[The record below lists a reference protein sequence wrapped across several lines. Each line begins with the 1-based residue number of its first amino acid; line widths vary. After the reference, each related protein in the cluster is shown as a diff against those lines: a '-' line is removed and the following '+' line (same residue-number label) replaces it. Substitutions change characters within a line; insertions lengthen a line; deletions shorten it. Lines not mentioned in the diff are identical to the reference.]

1 MSDLRITKGNT
12 FRTILEV
19 KAYRYDNTE
28 IKDFDLT
35 NCIDMRIKCRIDGV
49 IRDITQFR
57 VIGPNQ
63 IEILWEKGK
72 PGAYTIEMTGKY
84 KQQNWRYYSKNPI
97 FKIVDTTEDQNIPED
112 AILKNGTYYIQGSRI
127 YLLASNPSEIKIDK
141 ATGHWMVGG
150 EDTGFT
156 ARGEKGEKGDKG
168 DPGEGVGDYTQL
180 KNLPN
185 LARVALTGDY
195 SDLDNRPVI
204 PTIPTRIS
212 QLINDAGFVTNSNV
226 VKNYYNKTEVDEIS
240 NGILQNLAVVQVDDL
255 DYLTECGLYRIDETT
270 KQTLGSGPRFIKT
283 VTTTPRLI
291 AVVNQSTWR
300 QNFTRTDVLQYD
312 LRNRT
317 FREAVLNPYSEGE
330 AINEDDWS
338 DWMSM
343 DNFAVKA
350 LSENNGDVIDD
361 IVEPGVYRMDYTE
374 RAGQFNNSTTDLVI
388 VNNQFDQDTRTTYQL
403 RINSDGIRL
412 YKRTDEVELSE
423 DGEINV
429 LDEGEWDRGTDLY
442 QKPLVSGQNIA
453 TINGIS
459 LLDGGNITV
468 TAEAAYVQEQ
478 ADWNQTDSTAVDY
491 IKNKPTYLSNF
502 INDLK
507 SFKFG
512 YSWDQIDTLTDA
524 GVYIVNYNRYAE
536 QAADAIENNKH
547 FIAVD
552 TIRTTSVY
560 DGQFVFTTRIT
571 QTDLTENTYRT
582 KITIDDSGVTR
593 ETRSEFNLQTNQE
606 IIYIKDYVTGEW
618 VLYDQYQQ
626 RMANIQMWSDWKS
639 KDVRANWNEVDEN
652 SYAFIENKP
661 VLATVATTG
670 LYNDLQ
676 GKPNI
681 PNQVQQIINNS
692 NFVTQSDLSGKVNAS
707 DLADVAFS
715 GSYNDLTNTP
725 EQVIVPTN
733 VSAFTN
739 DAGYITNATLNNYYT
754 KAQIDAALAESGNF
768 NPELYY
774 TKTNIDSLLNN
785 YSTIVSTNSKLSG
798 KVDVTAFNNF
808 KGTLKNVATSGSYS
822 DLTNTPTKLSDF
834 DNDEGFLTE
843 QKNSD
848 WNAVSGVEEIK
859 NKPDLSTYAQKT
871 DLNDYVKWSQIP
883 SGMDPYLVSIPN
895 GNLLSAGWNMIGE
908 VNQYIEIYEDW
919 VSNLENYHVYKVI
932 MEASPEDSIRYQLHY
947 YWNIHGTV
955 LVDGNGN
962 LYGHGA
968 TVVMDGTEH
977 SAGYSGTVWHY
988 RDYELSFSSGSEEK
1002 YIFTIVTTPNGLVII
1017 QDTPGLSPT
1026 ITEDQ
1031 YITYYIPNQ

>member
-35 NCIDMRIKCRIDGV
+35 DCIDMRIKCRIDGV

-127 YLLASNPSEIKIDK
+127 YLLATNPSEIKIDK
-141 ATGHWMVGG
+141 ITGHWMVGG

-195 SDLDNRPVI
+195 SDLDNKPTI
-204 PTIPTRIS
+204 PTVPTRIS
-212 QLINDAGFVTNSNV
+212 QLINDAGFVTNSNI
-226 VKNYYNKTEVDEIS
+226 VKNYYNKTQVDEIS
-240 NGILQNLAVVQVDDL
+240 NGILQNLAVVQIDDL
-255 DYLTECGLYRIDETT
+255 DYLIECGLYRIDETT
-270 KQTLGSGPRFIKT
+270 EQTYGSGQRFVRMT
-283 VTTTPRLI
+283 TTTPRLI

-300 QNFTRTDVLQYD
+300 QNFTRNDVLQYD
-312 LRNRT
+312 LQNRI
-317 FREAVLNPYSEGE
+317 FREAVLNPYSEGD
-330 AINEDDWS
+330 IIGEDSWS
-338 DWMSM
+338 DWMPM
-343 DNFAVKA
+343 DDFAVKR
-350 LSENNGDVIDD
+350 LSEDNGDVIEDL
-361 IVEPGVYRMDYTE
+361 VEPGVYRMDYTE
-374 RAGQFNNSTTDLVI
+374 RAGQFNDKMSYFVI
-388 VNNQFDQDTRTTYQL
+388 VDNSFDQDTRTTRQL
-403 RINSDGIRL
+403 RIDSEGIQL
-412 YKRTDEVELSE
+412 YERTDEVELDE

-429 LDEGEWDRGTDLY
+429 LEEGEWDGIELY
-442 QKPLVSGQNIA
+442 QEVLVSGQNIK
-453 TINGIS
+453 TINGQSILGS
-459 LLDGGNITV
+459 GNITV

-491 IKNKPTYLSNF
+491 IKNKPVYLSNF

-547 FIAVD
+547 FITVD
-552 TIRTTSVY
+552 NIRTTSVY

-582 KITIDDSGVTR
+582 KITIDDSGVTQ
-593 ETRSEFNLQTNQE
+593 EMRSEFNPQTNQE
-606 IIYIKDYVTGEW
+606 ITYIKDYVTGEW
-618 VLYDQYQQ
+618 MLYDQYQQ
-626 RMANIQMWSDWKS
+626 QMANIQMWSDWKS

-676 GKPNI
+676 GKPDI

-707 DLADVAFS
+707 DLANVAFS

-739 DAGYITNATLNNYYT
+739 DAGYITNAALNNYYT
-754 KAQIDAALAESGNF
+754 KVQIDAALAESGNF

-774 TKTNIDSLLNN
+774 TKTNIDNLLSS
-785 YSTIVSTNSKLSG
+785 YSTIISTNSKLSG
-798 KVDVTAFNNF
+798 KVDVTTFNNF

-848 WNAVSGVEEIK
+848 WNAVNGVEEIK

-932 MEASPEDSIRYQLHY
+932 MEASQEYSIRYQLHY

-977 SAGYSGTVWHY
+977 SAGYSGTVWHC

-1031 YITYYIPNQ
+1031 YITYYVPNQ

>member
-35 NCIDMRIKCRIDGV
+35 DCIDMRIKCRIDGV

-141 ATGHWMVGG
+141 TTGHWMVGG

-195 SDLDNRPVI
+195 SDLDNRPTI

-212 QLINDAGFVTNSNV
+212 QLINDAGFVTNSNI
-226 VKNYYNKTEVDEIS
+226 VKNYYNKTQVDEIS

-270 KQTLGSGPRFIKT
+270 EQTSGSGQRFVRT

-300 QNFTRTDVLQYD
+300 QNFTRNDVLQYD

-317 FREAVLNPYSEGE
+317 FRETVLNPYSEGD
-330 AINEDDWS
+330 IISEDSWS
-338 DWMSM
+338 DWMPM
-343 DNFAVKA
+343 DDFAVKR
-350 LSENNGDVIDD
+350 LSENNGDVIEDL
-361 IVEPGVYRMDYTE
+361 VEPGIYRMDYTE
-374 RAGQFNNSTTDLVI
+374 RAGQFDDKMSYFVI
-388 VNNQFDQDTRTTYQL
+388 VDNSFDQDTRTTRQL
-403 RINSDGIRL
+403 RINSEGIQL
-412 YKRTDEVELSE
+412 YERTDEVELDE

-429 LDEGEWDRGTDLY
+429 LEEGEWDSIELY
-442 QKPLVSGQNIA
+442 QQVLVSGQNIK
-453 TINGIS
+453 TINGQSILGS
-459 LLDGGNITV
+459 GNITV

-491 IKNKPTYLSNF
+491 IKNKPDLNQFAPLQYVSDLEDGMRDWHKLRNVYQHGEVSHNLWDDISVCNLAVNHFYWYEDCTQATFVLPWPSDDADNPYNDKTFDIYLWVTFDATAGDDAYIKFLASPDYGNPGITY
-502 INDLK
+502 D
-507 SFKFG
+507 
-512 YSWDQIDTLTDA
+512 
-524 GVYIVNYNRYAE
+524 
-536 QAADAIENNKH
+536 
-547 FIAVD
+547 
-552 TIRTTSVY
+552 TTSEKLNFNPSY
-560 DGQFVFTTRIT
+560 YNLMHIYWMDTRWFIH
-571 QTDLTENTYRT
+571 NT
-582 KITIDDSGVTR
+582 V
-593 ETRSEFNLQTNQE
+593 
-606 IIYIKDYVTGEW
+606 V
-618 VLYDQYQQ
+618 QYQSGYQ
-626 RMANIQMWSDWKS
+626 EVHVGSNYGCIQLSKQNNIG
-639 KDVRANWNEVDEN
+639 RPE
-652 SYAFIENKP
+652 F
-661 VLATVATTG
+661 ATVAFTG
-670 LYNDLQ
+670 VYDDLQ

-681 PNQVQQIINNS
+681 PNEVQQIINNS

-715 GSYNDLTNTP
+715 GSYDDLINTP
-725 EQVIVPTN
+725 QQVVVPTN
-733 VSAFTN
+733 VGAFTN
-739 DAGYITNATLNNYYT
+739 DAGYITNAALNNYYT

-774 TKTNIDSLLNN
+774 TKTNIDNLLSS
-785 YSTIVSTNSKLSG
+785 YSTITSTNSKLSG
-798 KVDVTAFNNF
+798 KVDVSTFNTF
-808 KGTLKNVATSGSYS
+808 RGTLKNVATSGSYS
-822 DLTNTPTKLSDF
+822 DLTGTPTKLSDF
-834 DNDEGFLTE
+834 FNDAGFITK

-848 WNAVSGVEEIK
+848 WNAVNGVEEIK
-859 NKPDLSTYAQKT
+859 NKPDLSTYVQRT
-871 DLNDYVKWSQIP
+871 ELSNYVTRDDVAFGLDTFAINTP
-883 SGMDPYLVSIPN
+883 DNNRENIIYP
-895 GNLLSAGWNMIGE
+895 GWTEINE
-908 VNQYIEIYEDW
+908 VDNAVKIQEDW
-919 VSNLENYHVYKVI
+919 VSSGEVPHVYNLI
-932 MEASPEDSIRYQLHY
+932 IFGSQGHTHTHY
-947 YWNIHGTV
+947 INFHK
-955 LVDGNGN
+955 
-962 LYGHGA
+962 
-968 TVVMDGTEH
+968 
-977 SAGYSGTVWHY
+977 SFFSGYNRWEY
-988 RDYELSFSSGSEEK
+988 RTYE
-1002 YIFTIVTTPNGLVII
+1002 FTIDFEVSDYCILTVITHSNDLVILEH
-1017 QDTPGLSPT
+1017 TPQNTLNIIDRGNWISYTPL
-1026 ITEDQ
+1026 
-1031 YITYYIPNQ
+1031 